1 MNDSGVRACFRI
13 VGGRRVR
20 ARGLRELAKIPRPC
34 RPGPLTG
41 RFLKHALRLGGL
53 LASVLSLNRLYG
65 ISAVPSGLGPL
76 ARLNPALKGWAII
89 NCPSGT
95 WSARYVGEFVRRHT
109 SEDAA
114 RVHLLPLPARNERGE
129 GWGEGNVEQECPSSP
144 CPGPKLGARLWAKP
158 QSQRHR
164 RQERVGLLQRVLIF
178 GRPAADP
185 SDTAA
190 LRPSPPAAGGEG
202 EPFALSTLLSLRRC
216 FRNRPVRGPG
226 LQRGEYRRVSC
237 RPRALTRRFR
247 GFSKHAL
254 GSTAMEGPSLFEND
268 LD

>member
-1 MNDSGVRACFRI
+1 MSNSGVE
-13 VGGRRVR
+13 
-20 ARGLRELAKIPRPC
+20 LR
-34 RPGPLTG
+34 
-41 RFLKHALRLGGL
+41 GL

-76 ARLNPALKGWAII
+76 ARPNPALKGWAIL

-95 WSARYVGEFVRRHT
+95 WSACYVGECVRRHR
-109 SEDAA
+109 SAEAA
-114 RVHLLPLPARNERGE
+114 KVNLLPLPARNERGE

-144 CPGPKLGARLWAKP
+144 
-158 QSQRHR
+158 
-164 RQERVGLLQRVLIF
+164 
-178 GRPAADP
+178 
-185 SDTAA
+185 
-190 LRPSPPAAGGEG
+190 RPSPPAAGGEG
-202 EPFALSTLLSLRRC
+202 EPFALSALLALRRC

-247 GFSKHAL
+247 EFSKHAL
-254 GSTAMEGPSLFEND
+254 GSTAMEGPSQFEND